1 MSFGGGHHRCIGSI
15 FALQQIKIIWSI
27 IFRRF
32 ELSLI
37 RSGHQPDY
45 PTFVVGP
52 RAPCRVRYRRR
63 RRVAIASDLVPA
75 IGSTGKRLGDRG
87 APRLGR
93 GAPSVGGLGAISG
106 PPSVRATPPSFAEA
120 HGRREK
126 ACAAG
131 LSPDYWYPVEYDRR
145 VRKGQVVEVAF
156 WNRSIALYRGVD
168 GVLRALENRCAQ
180 QARDVLTAA
189 VQRDEPPA
197 ALILLARTW
206 FLIGEIHARTDAE
219 RLAAY
224 EQGRDAGRRAVAAA
238 PQRADAHLWY
248 AINLGRWAEARGVLR
263 AAMALSAVKEE
274 VDLVLRL
281 DPRSVEDHALAG
293 SLAAELPGFLGGSL
307 RRAEEEFRRALELD
321 PRRASVRVE
330 LAGLYVETKR
340 YADARRELRRAL
352 EEPAPS
358 DLPYWTIRMLPRAQ
372 SLLESIRDK

>member
-1 MSFGGGHHRCIGSI
+1 MIGRASEHRG
-15 FALQQIKIIWSI
+15 
-27 IFRRF
+27 
-32 ELSLI
+32 
-37 RSGHQPDY
+37 
-45 PTFVVGP
+45 
-52 RAPCRVRYRRR
+52 AP
-63 RRVAIASDLVPA
+63 LPW
-75 IGSTGKRLGDRG
+75 RG
-87 APRLGR
+87 APRAGSLR
-93 GAPSVGGLGAISG
+93 GPAWAARLTTWLAVLALALVKGSAGALDLGAIETA
-106 PPSVRATPPSFAEA
+106 RLLLATYHQDPA
-120 HGRREK
+120 
-126 ACAAG
+126 
-131 LSPDYWYPVEYDRR
+131 
-145 VRKGQVVEVAF
+145 
-156 WNRSIALYRGVD
+156 N
-168 GVLRALENRCAQ
+168 LE

-281 DPRSVEDHALAG
+281 DPRSVEGHALAG